1 MRFLTFL
8 FVTGSFVVVGCSGD
22 SSALMSVWNDGGVGG
37 AGGKPMTGGVGG
49 QIVANGGSGGG
60 FTIPLGGSGGS
71 IIGGTVRVT
80 GGTRD
85 LATTQCIS
93 TSGGACPVS
102 SSYLTCLQDNCPTN
116 LTACY
121 YSDGISRAAGGICQA
136 YANCML
142 ACSCDANRSSCENVC
157 WQNDA
162 IAIPDCFSCLINLG
176 TCMSK
181 FNCPTMTAC
190 SSSTG
195 VAGSGGATGGY
206 ATADGAG
213 GYMGAGG
220 ATGGT
225 GILIGLDAG
234 PVPPPSTPDAAP
246 FKYDAYTNRDLGPI
260 MGTVDVAPMSPF
272 EVGVFRVDALRLPVD
287 LGTRIPYDVRFSE

>member
-1 MRFLTFL
+1 MRFLAFI
-8 FVTGSFVVVGCSGD
+8 FVTGSFAVVGCSGD
-22 SSALMSVWNDGGVGG
+22 SSALMSVWNDAGVGG
-37 AGGKPMTGGVGG
+37 AGGKPMTGGMGG
-49 QIVANGGSGGG
+49 QIVTNGGSGGAA
-60 FTIPLGGSGGS
+60 GS
-71 IIGGTVRVT
+71 IVGGTVLVT

-102 SSYLTCLQDNCPTN
+102 SSYLTCLQYNCSTN

-121 YSDGISRAAGGICQA
+121 YSDGISRAAGGVCQA

-162 IAIPDCFSCLINLG
+162 MAIPDCFSCLISLAGCVSNY
-176 TCMSK
+176 
-181 FNCPTMTAC
+181 NCPPMAAC
-190 SSSTG
+190 ASATG
-195 VAGSGGATGGY
+195 PASGGGAAGGY
-206 ATADGAG
+206 ATAG
-213 GYMGAGG
+213 GSSGYAGAGG

-234 PVPPPSTPDAAP
+234 PVPPPSIPDAAP

>member
-1 MRFLTFL
+1 
-8 FVTGSFVVVGCSGD
+8 
-22 SSALMSVWNDGGVGG
+22 MSVWNDSGVGG

-60 FTIPLGGSGGS
+60 ITIPLGGSGGS
-71 IIGGTVRVT
+71 IVGGTVRVT

-102 SSYLTCLQDNCPTN
+102 SSYLTCLQYNCSTN

-121 YSDGISRAAGGICQA
+121 YSDGISKAAGGICQA

-142 ACSCDANRSSCENVC
+142 ACSCDANRSNCENVC

-162 IAIPDCFSCLINLG
+162 MAIPDCFSCLISLAGCVSNY
-176 TCMSK
+176 
-181 FNCPTMTAC
+181 NCPPMAAC

-195 VAGSGGATGGY
+195 AASGDGATGGS
-206 ATADGAG
+206 G
-213 GYMGAGG
+213 GYTGAGG
-220 ATGGT
+220 AAGTGGT
-225 GILIGLDAG
+225 VAPPPVKLDAG
-234 PVPPPSTPDAAP
+234 PIIWEVPDAAP
-246 FKYDAYTNRDLGPI
+246 YKIDAYVTKDLGPI
-260 MGTVDVAPMSPF
+260 FGTVDVAAFLWDGGAFAMP
-272 EVGVFRVDALRLPVD
+272 EVAPYRGDLVVRIAPDAMRILP
-287 LGTRIPYDVRFSE
+287 